1 MGFFDKDTRQR
12 VISNASLF
20 FNESINVEEVVGIMY
35 DNLLQGYLP
44 EKLQLKALLEVC
56 RRGWEY
62 FSFLICRMIKIVKN
76 INNIASFNLS

>member
-44 EKLQLKALLEVC
+44 
-56 RRGWEY
+56 
-62 FSFLICRMIKIVKN
+62 
-76 INNIASFNLS
+76 